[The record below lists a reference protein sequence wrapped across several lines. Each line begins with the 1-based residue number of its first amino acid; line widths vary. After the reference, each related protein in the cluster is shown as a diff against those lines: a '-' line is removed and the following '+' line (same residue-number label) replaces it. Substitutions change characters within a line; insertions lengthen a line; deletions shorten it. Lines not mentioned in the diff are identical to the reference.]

1 MQSFVSSHAAARRI
15 GCDGSIARLPLP
27 PMTGFPP
34 RPAQLLRPSTIC
46 LIASG
51 LLALAGCAIS
61 PKPPPPTADESLPV
75 ALRAGQDEVLQ
86 EVMTTHGDET
96 YICRRIKASPP
107 ASGAAVQPDTRPGV
121 ARDGTQL
128 LWDPLGSEATLVD
141 AAGQSAG
148 TVAPGRYFL
157 CYDGSYV
164 IGNVVAE
171 SQVGANALTWARYTA
186 RFVAAP
192 RPGQGRFADVSSI
205 QRIDTSGGLPPQPS
219 CELEGAHLLVP
230 YGATY
235 MFYRAKGR
243 APVALSANQ
252 ARQ

>member
-1 MQSFVSSHAAARRI
+1 MSSNTAARRI
-15 GCDGSIARLPLP
+15 RCDGSIARTPLSL
-27 PMTGFPP
+27 MTGFPP
-34 RPAQLLRPSTIC
+34 RSAPLPRPSTIC
-46 LIASG
+46 LVAG
-51 LLALAGCAIS
+51 ALLTLAGCATT
-61 PKPPPPTADESLPV
+61 PKTPPPTADESLPV
-75 ALRAGQDEVLQ
+75 ALRASQDEVLQ

-96 YICRRIKASPP
+96 YVCRRVKARPP
-107 ASGAAVQPDTRPGV
+107 ASGATGQPDTLPGV

-128 LWDPLGSEATLVD
+128 TWDTLGSEAILVD

-157 CYDGSYV
+157 SYDGSYV
-164 IGNVVAE
+164 IGNVAAE
-171 SQVGANALTWARYTA
+171 SQVGANALTWVRYTA

-192 RPGQGRFADVSSI
+192 RPGEGRFAEISSI
-205 QRIDTSGGLPPQPS
+205 QRIDTSGGLPPQSS

-243 APVALSANQ
+243 APVALSANRTPQ
-252 ARQ
+252 